1 MSGLDWFVL
10 IGATAFIVIYGIWK
24 TRKNRNIDSFLLGD
38 HKTPWWTIGL
48 SVMAT
53 QASAITFLSTPGQA
67 FSDGM
72 RFIQFY
78 FGLPIAMV
86 IICIFFIPRFFQM
99 KVFTVYEYLEQRF
112 DLKTRLLAAFL
123 FLVQRGLG
131 AGITIFAPA
140 IIFSAILGW
149 NLNLTIIIIGLLVTL
164 YTFTGG
170 TTAVNVTHKLQM
182 AVMMGGIITALI
194 MTIYLLPE
202 GIGFLD
208 SLKIAGAHGR
218 MNIID
223 FNFDIDNRYTFWSG
237 ITGGTFLAL
246 AYFGTDQ
253 SQAQRYLSGQSVRQ
267 SRLGLM
273 FNAFFKVPMQFI
285 ILLTGI
291 MVYVFYQFHPSP
303 VFFNSH
309 VESEILATP
318 AKEEY
323 LGLKEKWHQEYL
335 SRQSIYTGLQGG
347 DESSLL
353 SAELDQSINT
363 EKQIRQETKLLVE
376 KALPE
381 AESRDTDYIFIRFI
395 LDFLPKGIIGL
406 LIAAILAAGMSS
418 TASELNALASTTTVD
433 FYKRIVNQSGS
444 EKHYVYASKAF
455 TLMWGLIA
463 MGFAAFGSLFDN
475 LIQYV
480 NIVGSIFYGTIL
492 GIFFA
497 AFFLKRVSSTSVFI
511 AALIAE
517 AIVLLCFWQ
526 TEIGFLWYNVIGCS
540 AVMLFSLLIT
550 AIGKNPEMPFLNK
563 KNPG

>member
-1 MSGLDWFVL
+1 MSLLDWIVL
-10 IGATAFIVIYGIWK
+10 VGSTLFIVLYGIWK
-24 TRKNRNIDSFLLGD
+24 TRKNKNIDAFLLGS
-38 HKTPWWTIGL
+38 HKSAWWTIGL

-67 FSDGM
+67 YSDGM

-86 IICIFFIPRFFQM
+86 IICIVFIPRFFRL
-99 KVFTVYEYLEQRF
+99 KVFTVYEFLEQRF
-112 DLKTRLLAAFL
+112 DLRTRLLAAFL
-123 FLVQRGLG
+123 FLIQRGLG

-149 NLNLTIIIIGLLVTL
+149 NLNLTIIIIGVVVTL
-164 YTFTGG
+164 YTFIGG

-182 AVMMGGIITALI
+182 AIMMGGIITALI
-194 MTIYLLPE
+194 FTIYLLPE
-202 GIGFLD
+202 GIGFID
-208 SLKIAGAHGR
+208 SLRIAGAHGR
-218 MNIID
+218 LNIVD
-223 FNFDIDNRYTFWSG
+223 FNLDFHDRYTFWSG

-253 SQAQRYLSGQSVRQ
+253 SQAQRYLSGQSVYQ

-273 FNAFFKVPMQFI
+273 FNAFFKIPMQFI
-285 ILLTGI
+285 ILLTGV

-309 VESEILATP
+309 VEQEMLRSDASKDYLQLREEWNTEFINRQLLYNNIQSEGDIVLPVPQLSQSIAQEKKIREE
-318 AKEEY
+318 AKE
-323 LGLKEKWHQEYL
+323 LIARTLP
-335 SRQSIYTGLQGG
+335 
-347 DESSLL
+347 DE
-353 SAELDQSINT
+353 E
-363 EKQIRQETKLLVE
+363 
-376 KALPE
+376 P
-381 AESRDTDYIFIRFI
+381 RDTDYIFIRFV

-433 FYKRIVNQSGS
+433 FYKRILNKSS
-444 EKHYVYASKAF
+444 SDKHYVYASKGF

-463 MGFAAFGSLFDN
+463 MGFAAFGTLFEN

-480 NIVGSIFYGTIL
+480 NIVGSLFYGTIL
-492 GIFFA
+492 GIFLA
-497 AFFLKRVSSTSVFI
+497 AFFLKQVTSTSVFI

-517 AIVLLCFWQ
+517 AIVLTCFWK
-526 TEIGFLWYNVIGCS
+526 TNIGFLWYNVIGCG
-540 AVMLFSLLIT
+540 AVLILSILIT
-550 AIGKNPEMPFLNK
+550 AIMTK
-563 KNPG
+563 KNNFGPA